1 MDWRC
6 IGDML
11 FETMMAELTD
21 AYIRHWVSMS

>member
-1 MDWRC
+1 MMFVIWLL
-6 IGDML
+6 L